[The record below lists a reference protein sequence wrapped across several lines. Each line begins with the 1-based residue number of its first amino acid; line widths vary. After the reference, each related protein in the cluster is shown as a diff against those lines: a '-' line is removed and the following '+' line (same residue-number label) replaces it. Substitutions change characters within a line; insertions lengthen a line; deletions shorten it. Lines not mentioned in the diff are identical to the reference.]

1 MRFILYL
8 IVFLNLPSV
17 VWAQSLSLNGRI
29 IDTFG
34 RPVPFASIFEQG
46 TSNGTSANSNGEYQL
61 RLKPDKHNLI
71 FKAIGYSQENRELN
85 LSSDQTMNVVLQT
98 AVYQLSDVVVKAGAE
113 DPAYAV
119 IRNAIRKRKQH
130 LAEPDQ
136 YTAEVYIKG
145 MQKLLSA
152 PKKFLGR
159 DIDDLGKQ
167 IGLDSNRAGILY
179 LSESESRISFIQP
192 DKIKEEMISSRVA
205 GSNRAFSLNR
215 ASDIRTNFYENL
227 LDMGGISN
235 RPFISPVADNALFYY
250 RYKLIGTSMEN
261 GEMINKIEV
270 IPRRTSDPV
279 FRGQIYILED
289 SWRIHSADLMI
300 TQEAGINFVDT
311 LTIRQEFVRVDASI
325 RMPALTSYEFR
336 GKVLGFGFD
345 GYFIALFKNYVLN
358 PGLNKN
364 DFNEVLKITADVNKK
379 DSIYW
384 DQARPVPLTDEEQKD
399 YLKKE
404 ILAKNRES
412 KSYLDSLDRAGN
424 KFKPLSFLIGSGYN
438 LRNRYKKENYN
449 FSSLLNSVFYNTVE
463 GFGMNY
469 QVSYTRRIDSISNK
483 YLNYSGKLRYGLSSD
498 KFYASF
504 SGSIPLNSFGL
515 KFSLGSDVLDLND
528 FENIS
533 QLGNSI
539 NSLFY
544 ERNLLKLHEQKFAN
558 LSFSKSLGSLQ
569 TTWGVSWSNRRSLQN
584 NADYT
589 IRDLGRRQ
597 FTSNNPFYPQQEL
610 LLFPEYQSLKF
621 SAGLSYAFSKEYE
634 SHPSGKYYRSSK
646 YPRLNVNYTKG
657 INGVLG
663 SDVNYDLLTFDLS
676 KSDMKLGLFGKSS
689 IWLGAGKF
697 LSVENMYYPDY
708 KHFKGNKTLTYVPGI
723 NSFLFLDYYVFSA
736 SDRYSE
742 FHIEHNFSGFF
753 MNKLPL
759 LRKLKL
765 TEIGGFNYLNTP
777 SFRQYSEFY
786 FGLKYL
792 TLRALFGTSFIEGK
806 RIDRGFRLAYT
817 F

>member
-8 IVFLNLPSV
+8 IVFLNLPSLA
-17 VWAQSLSLNGRI
+17 WTQTLSLNGRV

-34 RPVPFASIFEQG
+34 NPVPFASIFEQG

-61 RLKPDKHNLI
+61 RLKPGKHNLI

-483 YLNYSGKLRYGLSSD
+483 YLSYSGKLRYGLSSD

-742 FHIEHNFSGFF
+742 FHIEHNFSRFF

>member
-8 IVFLNLPSV
+8 IVFLNLPSLA
-17 VWAQSLSLNGRI
+17 WTQTLSLNGRI

-61 RLKPDKHNLI
+61 RLKPGKHNLI

-483 YLNYSGKLRYGLSSD
+483 YLSYSGKLRYGLSSD

>member
-61 RLKPDKHNLI
+61 RLKPGKHNLI

-483 YLNYSGKLRYGLSSD
+483 YLSYSGKLRYGLSSG

-504 SGSIPLNSFGL
+504 SGLIPLNSFGL

-528 FENIS
+528 FGNIS

>member
-8 IVFLNLPSV
+8 IVFLNLPSLA
-17 VWAQSLSLNGRI
+17 WTQTLSLNGRV

-34 RPVPFASIFEQG
+34 NPVPFASIFEQG

-61 RLKPDKHNLI
+61 RLKPGKHNLI

-483 YLNYSGKLRYGLSSD
+483 YLSYSGKLRYGLSSD

>member
-61 RLKPDKHNLI
+61 RLKPGKHNLI

-483 YLNYSGKLRYGLSSD
+483 YLSYSGKLRYGLSSD

>member
-1 MRFILYL
+1 MRFLLYL
-8 IVFLNLPSV
+8 IVLLYLPYPV
-17 VWAQSLSLNGRI
+17 FAQSLSLNGKV

-34 RPVPFASIFEQG
+34 NPVPFASIFEQG
-46 TSNGTSANSNGEYQL
+46 TSNGTSANSEGEYQF
-61 RLKPDKHNLI
+61 RLKPGKHILI
-71 FKAIGYSQENRELN
+71 FKAIGYSEELRETD
-85 LSSDQTMNVVLQT
+85 LSSSQNLNVVLQRM
-98 AVYQLSDVVVKAGAE
+98 VYQLSDVVVRAGAE

-130 LAEPDQ
+130 LSEPEQ
-136 YTAEVYIKG
+136 YTADVYIKG
-145 MQKLLSA
+145 MQKLLTA
-152 PKKFLGR
+152 PKKFLGK

-167 IGLDSNRAGILY
+167 IGLDSNRSGILY
-179 LSESESRISFIQP
+179 LSESESQISFIQP
-192 DKIKEEMISSRVA
+192 DKMKEEMISSRIA
-205 GSNRAFSLNR
+205 GNNRAFSLNR

-227 LDMGGISN
+227 LEMEGISN
-235 RPFISPVADNALFYY
+235 RPFVSPIADNALFYY
-250 RYKLIGTSMEN
+250 HYKLLGTTIEN

-270 IPRRTSDPV
+270 IPRRASDPV

-289 SWRIHSADLMI
+289 SWRFHSADLI
-300 TQEAGINFVDT
+300 ATKEAGINFVDT
-311 LTIRQEFVRVDASI
+311 LRVRQEFLNVEGKI
-325 RMPALTSYEFR
+325 RMPALTSYEFN

-345 GYFIALFKNYVLN
+345 GYFIALFKNYSLS
-358 PGLNKN
+358 PGLNKR
-364 DFNEVLKITADVNKK
+364 DFDEVLKITADVNKK
-379 DSIYW
+379 DTIYW
-384 DQARPVPLTDEEQKD
+384 NGARPIPLTEEEQTD

-404 ILAKNRES
+404 ILAKKRES
-412 KSYLDSLDRAGN
+412 QSYLDSLDRAGN
-424 KFKPLSFLIGSGYN
+424 KFKPLSFLIGSGFN
-438 LRNRYKKENYN
+438 LRNRYQKENYN

-463 GFGMNY
+463 GFGINY

-498 KFYASF
+498 KLYASF
-504 SGSIPLNSFGL
+504 SGLIPLNSARL
-515 KFSLGSDVLDLND
+515 KFSLGSDVRDLND
-528 FENIS
+528 LGNITL
-533 QLGNSI
+533 LGNSV

-544 ERNLLKLHEQKFAN
+544 ERNLLKLYEEKFVN
-558 LSFSKSLGSLQ
+558 LSFSKPLGSLQ
-569 TTWGVSWSNRRSLQN
+569 TLWNASWSNRRSLQN

-597 FTSNNPFYPQQEL
+597 FTSNNPFLPLQGVP
-610 LLFPEYQSLKF
+610 LFSEHQSLKI
-621 SAGLSYAFSKEYE
+621 SAGLSYAFSNEYE

-646 YPRLNVNYTKG
+646 YPILNVNYTKG
-657 INGVLG
+657 ISGILG

-676 KSDMKLGLFGKSS
+676 KSDIKLGMFGKSS

-697 LSVENMYYPDY
+697 LNTRSLYYPDY
-708 KHFKGNKTLTYVPGI
+708 KHFKGNKTLVYIPGM

-742 FHIEHNFSGFF
+742 FHFEHNFSGFF
-753 MNKLPL
+753 MNKIPL

-777 SFRQYSEFY
+777 SFKQYSEFY

-792 TLRALFGTSFIEGK
+792 TIRALFGTSFIEGK

>member
-61 RLKPDKHNLI
+61 RLKPGKHNLI

-483 YLNYSGKLRYGLSSD
+483 YLSYSGKLRYGLSSD

-676 KSDMKLGLFGKSS
+676 KSDMKLGLFGKLS